1 MLLWRIQASF
11 VSDFVMNR
19 SERISQ
25 YRVMW
30 VMVFF
35 DLPTDTK
42 KEVKAATEF
51 RKLLISDG
59 FIMFQ
64 YSIYLRHCASAENAD
79 VHIKR
84 AKSFLPPK
92 GKVGILRI
100 TDKQFAAMELFNSQ
114 KSENLPEEGVQL
126 ELFWKPFTLHQKN
139 PAFTG
144 FFGSRTPLV
153 SCYTSSF
160 YTNSIVFKERRYKIW
175 KQFTTYNY
183 FRLRLLT
190 LCSKNEDTKS
200 ESNSQPPR

>member
-1 MLLWRIQASF
+1 MTS
-11 VSDFVMNR
+11 

-51 RKLLISDG
+51 RKQLMSDG
-59 FIMFQ
+59 FVMFQ

-114 KSENLPEEGVQL
+114 KSESLPEEGIQL
-126 ELFWKPFTLHQKN
+126 ELFWKSARPNQKIRQK
-139 PAFTG
+139 PD
-144 FFGSRTPLV
+144 FF
-153 SCYTSSF
+153 
-160 YTNSIVFKERRYKIW
+160 NS
-175 KQFTTYNY
+175 
-183 FRLRLLT
+183 
-190 LCSKNEDTKS
+190 
-200 ESNSQPPR
+200 

>member
-1 MLLWRIQASF
+1 MLLRRIQAGH
-11 VSDFVMNR
+11 VSDLAMTS

-51 RKLLISDG
+51 RKQLMSDG
-59 FIMFQ
+59 FVMFQ

-114 KSENLPEEGVQL
+114 KSESLPEEGIQL
-126 ELFWKPFTLHQKN
+126 ELFWKPARPNQKIRQK
-139 PAFTG
+139 PDFLILEHL
-144 FFGSRTPLV
+144 S
-153 SCYTSSF
+153 
-160 YTNSIVFKERRYKIW
+160 
-175 KQFTTYNY
+175 
-183 FRLRLLT
+183 
-190 LCSKNEDTKS
+190 
-200 ESNSQPPR
+200 

>member
-1 MLLWRIQASF
+1 
-11 VSDFVMNR
+11 MNR

-51 RKLLISDG
+51 RKQLMGDG
-59 FIMFQ
+59 FVMFQ

-126 ELFWKPFTLHQKN
+126 ELF
-139 PAFTG
+139 
-144 FFGSRTPLV
+144 
-153 SCYTSSF
+153 
-160 YTNSIVFKERRYKIW
+160 
-175 KQFTTYNY
+175 
-183 FRLRLLT
+183 
-190 LCSKNEDTKS
+190 
-200 ESNSQPPR
+200 